1 MLRIENVNKNF
12 GKKVILKDINLTV
25 KPEERVHIVGKNGC
39 GKSTL
44 FKIITGI
51 LKAQGQVKLDEEDYL
66 GAMIE
71 NPGFL
76 EYETGLENL
85 KFLANLNHHYDEAK
99 VRNLMKEFSLDPD
112 ESQAVSKYSIGM
124 RQKLGIIQAI
134 MENQNIVLFDE
145 PTRGID
151 KEGVTTFLKM
161 LDRLKEQKVSVI
173 IATHEDIAGLTYD
186 RVLKLENGAL
196 ENV

>member
-1 MLRIENVNKNF
+1 
-12 GKKVILKDINLTV
+12 
-25 KPEERVHIVGKNGC
+25 
-39 GKSTL
+39 
-44 FKIITGI
+44 
-51 LKAQGQVKLDEEDYL
+51 
-66 GAMIE
+66 
-71 NPGFL
+71 
-76 EYETGLENL
+76 
-85 KFLANLNHHYDEAK
+85 
-99 VRNLMKEFSLDPD
+99 MKEFSLDPD